1 METLD
6 KQLKEINKT
15 LSTPLKN
22 PGGAR
27 FAPPDDDD
35 DDGFQNIIGEGD
47 FETVSDNDEFT
58 RSPMPKRRPPVPPQP
73 KHNEPKTDYAP
84 PIINFTPKTWLDS
97 QYTLKQKREFIG
109 MLIDHQQITA
119 IKRLNSTKLPKLTSH
134 FSNWWALALPLHQL
148 RTPLRNT
155 QDEDDNDSYYHPG
168 QKQSSKY
175 DSSDSEGMGL
185 KKKKKEK
192 KPRLRGKG
200 INSAK
205 MDTAYVVQEKPY
217 SQLGTMII
225 DKSKWKQNMLY
236 IKQYGSE
243 SIHSKFP
250 TQKISSR
257 LVLIINQII
266 KKSQPDIDELDGL
279 SEDEKV
285 LLHKLVQYCKL
296 PFNVYNPNKTK
307 EEAENSRFEILRG
320 EVFAGNDSVVII
332 KELKLLIVRFMQQGR
347 IPRREGHDLL
357 TDLASIGL

>member
-1 METLD
+1 MHSEDDERAQDIMETLD

-15 LSTPLKN
+15 LSTPVKT
-22 PGGAR
+22 PGGAAR
-27 FAPPDDDD
+27 FAPPDDN
-35 DDGFQNIIGEGD
+35 DDGFQNIVGEAD

-84 PIINFTPKTWLDS
+84 PIINFTPKTWLDG

-134 FSNWWALALPLHQL
+134 FSNWWALALPLNQP
-148 RTPLRNT
+148 RTPLRNSLN
-155 QDEDDNDSYYHPG
+155 EDDDTYYHPG
-168 QKQSSKY
+168 QKQSAKY

-185 KKKKKEK
+185 KKT

-205 MDTAYVVQEKPY
+205 MDTAYIVQEKPY

-225 DKSKWKQNMLY
+225 DKSKLKQNMLY

-243 SIHSKFP
+243 CIHSKFP

-279 SEDEKV
+279 SEDEKL
-285 LLHKLVQYCKL
+285 LLHKLVQ
-296 PFNVYNPNKTK
+296 
-307 EEAENSRFEILRG
+307 
-320 EVFAGNDSVVII
+320 
-332 KELKLLIVRFMQQGR
+332 
-347 IPRREGHDLL
+347 
-357 TDLASIGL
+357 